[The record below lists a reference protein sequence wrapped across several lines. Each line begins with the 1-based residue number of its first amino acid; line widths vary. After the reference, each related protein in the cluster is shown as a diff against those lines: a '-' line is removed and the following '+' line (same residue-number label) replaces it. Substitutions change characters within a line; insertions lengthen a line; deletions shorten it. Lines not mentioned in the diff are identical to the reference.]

1 MLVDSDF
8 WVMLNVEKIGMVLI
22 IHQLPFK
29 GALLNLVLNFDMVTP
44 SVSNS
49 GDSM

>member
-1 MLVDSDF
+1 ML
-8 WVMLNVEKIGMVLI
+8 
-22 IHQLPFK
+22 HQLPFK
-29 GALLNLVLNFDMVTP
+29 GALLNRALNFEMATL